1 MLLRSLLAHPLTRDM
16 DLNDPRLTELRRE
29 VIRSKPFLLKIYR
42 DWYSWIAAGMPAG
55 PGAVL
60 ELGAGAGF
68 LAEYIPGLVTSEVFF
83 CRGVSVVADGQQM
96 PFATASLRAIVFT
109 DVLHHLPDVRLFF
122 REAARCLRPGG
133 RVIMIEPWVSAWSSF
148 IYPRLHHERYDPS
161 APTWE
166 FPSSGPL
173 SGSNQAL
180 PWIIFSRDRMGCLP
194 GSAANA
200 AALPG
205 IRWIDHTQPGA
216 SVELWILEMVGR
228 WIRLERDVCRD
239 CAGTRVGDLAGVAAV
254 FHRPVDQVAP
264 HARRAGGPDA
274 EAAGF
279 I

>member
-1 MLLRSLLAHPLTRDM
+1 
-16 DLNDPRLTELRRE
+16 
-29 VIRSKPFLLKIYR
+29 
-42 DWYSWIAAGMPAG
+42 
-55 PGAVL
+55 VL

-180 PWIIFSRDRMGCLP
+180 PWIIFSRDRELFAREFPEWDVCQVLP
-194 GSAANA
+194 QMPLRYLVSGGLTTRNLAPAWSYGFWKWLEGGFGSSGMFA
-200 AALPG
+200 G
-205 IRWIDHTQPGA
+205 I
-216 SVELWILEMVGR
+216 V
-228 WIRLERDVCRD
+228 LER
-239 CAGTRVGDLAGVAAV
+239 ASAIS
-254 FHRPVDQVAP
+254 
-264 HARRAGGPDA
+264 RA
-274 EAAGF
+274 
-279 I
+279 